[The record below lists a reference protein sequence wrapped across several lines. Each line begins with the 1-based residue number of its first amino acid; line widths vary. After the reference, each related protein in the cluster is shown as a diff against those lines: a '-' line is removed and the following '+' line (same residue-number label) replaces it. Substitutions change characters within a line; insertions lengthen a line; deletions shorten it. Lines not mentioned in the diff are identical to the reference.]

1 MNFWG
6 FINLK
11 FLLDVLFAVGFGLLL
26 FTRVKEQRTL
36 WLLRGYLFLVSF
48 AWFIQRYAYLP
59 LTSKLID
66 AVVLAC
72 SLSLAILWQG
82 ELRRLMELLGTGR
95 LTVLL
100 GNPPKE
106 FRATST
112 TITQLVDAAGKLSQ
126 NRKGGLIVVDL
137 GSDLRP
143 EDFLYSG
150 TNIEAQLSTDLLI
163 NLFATDTP
171 LHDGAVLVKGNKIIS
186 AGVILPLSR
195 QGISRYGT
203 RHLAALGITERFDRC
218 ICIVVSEETGT
229 LSLAN
234 QGKLERPITSSRL
247 QELLI
252 NLGENQNSLGTSK
265 ASINKTTSSQKTS
278 SNDRIVS
285 NVNEKDLNKPEKF
298 SNIKDNS

>member
-6 FINLK
+6 IINFK

-26 FTRVKEQRTL
+26 FSRVREQRTL
-36 WLLRGYLFLVSF
+36 WLLRGYLFLVSL

-59 LTSKLID
+59 LTSKIID
-66 AVVLAC
+66 ALLLAC

-95 LTVLL
+95 LAVLL

-112 TITQLVDAAGKLSQ
+112 TITQLVDTAGKLSQ
-126 NRKGGLIVVDL
+126 NRRGALIVVDL

-150 TNIEAQLSTDLLI
+150 TNIEAQLSTELLI

-171 LHDGAVLVKGNKIIS
+171 LHDGAVLVKGNKIVS

-247 QELLI
+247 QELLA
-252 NLGENQNSLGTSK
+252 NLIGNQNSLANSKTSL
-265 ASINKTTSSQKTS
+265 NKSVSSQS
-278 SNDRIVS
+278 SNTNDNITNKIRDKES
-285 NVNEKDLNKPEKF
+285 NKSESLF
-298 SNIKDNS
+298 NIKN

>member
-6 FINLK
+6 IINLK
-11 FLLDVLFAVGFGLLL
+11 LILDVLFAVGFGLLL
-26 FTRVKEQRTL
+26 FARVKEQRTL

-112 TITQLVDAAGKLSQ
+112 TITQLVDTAGKLSQ
-126 NRKGGLIVVDL
+126 NRRGALIVVDL

-247 QELLI
+247 QELLVKLI
-252 NLGENQNSLGTSK
+252 GNQNSIGTSK
-265 ASINKTTSSQKTS
+265 SSLNKTTLSQNIS
-278 SNDRIVS
+278 PSDNMANR
-285 NVNEKDLNKPEKF
+285 VNQKGSDKSESF
-298 SNIKDNS
+298 SNTKD

>member
-6 FINLK
+6 YINFK
-11 FLLDVLFAVGFGLLL
+11 VVLDVLFAVGFGLL
-26 FTRVKEQRTL
+26 FFARVKEKRTL
-36 WLLRGYLFLVSF
+36 WLLRGYLFLVSL
-48 AWFIQRYAYLP
+48 AWFVQRYANLP

-106 FRATST
+106 FRANGNSVNQ
-112 TITQLVDAAGKLSQ
+112 IVEAAGKLSQ
-126 NRKGGLIVVDL
+126 NRRGALIVVDL

-150 TNIEAQLSTDLLI
+150 INIEAQLSTDLLI

-171 LHDGAVLVKGNKIIS
+171 LHDGAVLVKGDKIIS

-247 QELLI
+247 QELLNEFIGNI
-252 NLGENQNSLGTSK
+252 NAPVVAKSSANRNVSSPKKGTNDIIPNIAIDKSLRKS
-265 ASINKTTSSQKTS
+265 
-278 SNDRIVS
+278 D
-285 NVNEKDLNKPEKF
+285 
-298 SNIKDNS
+298 